1 MPPTTITRMSEESSV
16 VTSKHFEYV
25 AERTRGDDEFLLAL
39 KDAAAAAGIPK
50 IWVSPE
56 QASFMR
62 IVLKLAGARRVLEVG
77 TLAGY
82 SAITMAR
89 ALPDDGEVVSL
100 ELEPEYARFAMDQVE
115 QSDVRGRVRVVVG
128 DARATIAE
136 LDGDP
141 FDAAFLDADK
151 SGYPIY
157 LEHAHR
163 LLRPGALLMV
173 DNAFAFGELLADQP
187 QDPEVGAVRKFN
199 DLLAS
204 DERFESV
211 IVPVGDGL
219 WVGRKR

>member
-1 MPPTTITRMSEESSV
+1 MSAESSL
-16 VTSKHFEYV
+16 VTSAHFAYV
-25 AERTRGDDEFLLAL
+25 AERTRRDDAFLDEL
-39 KDAAAAAGIPK
+39 KHAAEAAGIPK

-62 IVLKLAGARRVLEVG
+62 ILLQLIGARRVLEVG

-89 ALPDDGEVVSL
+89 ALPQDGEVVSL
-100 ELEPEYARFAMDQVE
+100 EISDEYAKFAADQIAR
-115 QSDVRGRVRVVVG
+115 SDVAGRVRIIVG
-128 DARATIAE
+128 DARSTIAD
-136 LDGDP
+136 LQDAP

-163 LLRPGALLMV
+163 LLRPGGLLMV
-173 DNAFAFGELLADQP
+173 DNAFAFGQLLVADP
-187 QDPEVGAVRKFN
+187 QDPEVPAVRAFN
-199 DLLAS
+199 DQLAA
-204 DERFESV
+204 DARFESV